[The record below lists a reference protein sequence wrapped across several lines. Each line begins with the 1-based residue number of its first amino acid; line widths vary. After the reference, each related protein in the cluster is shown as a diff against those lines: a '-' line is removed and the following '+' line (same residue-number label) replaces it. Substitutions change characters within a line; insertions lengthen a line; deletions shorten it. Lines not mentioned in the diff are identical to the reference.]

1 MSAPVPAGP
10 RRVRP
15 LGPRAALVE
24 CADLHDAVAVHARLA
39 AADLPGLVDCVAG
52 AETVVV
58 RASTTAA
65 LRDILRTARAV
76 PRGRAGAGGNRTVTI
91 DVVYDGEDLATVGE
105 LTGLGAD
112 GVVRAHSEQAW
123 TAAFAGFAPGFFY
136 CAGED
141 GLDVPRRDTPRT
153 AVPAGSVA
161 LAGRF
166 SAVYPRSSPGGWQ
179 LIGRSAARMFDL
191 DRDDPALLRP
201 GDRVRYRPARD
212 LVEITPAA
220 AEPAP
225 VRGPHLRV
233 GAPGLQTLVQDR
245 GRAGSAA
252 LGVSPS
258 GALDAAAAGSANR
271 LVGNGPGAAV
281 LENLFGGLE
290 LTAHGEHVLAVTGAR
305 AALTVTGPA
314 PWRPPLGT
322 PFALRDGE
330 RLAIGTVTAGA
341 RIYVGVR
348 GGVAVPPV
356 LGSRSA
362 DTLAG
367 LGPDPLTAGGAL
379 PVGPDPGTAVRLPE
393 PVPAPPAVSTVRV
406 VPGPRDDWFAP
417 AAVASFFAQE
427 WELAASSD
435 RVGAR
440 LSGEPLVRVRTDE
453 LPSEGTVPGCVQVP
467 PSGLPVVLLQD
478 GPTTG
483 GYPVLGVVHPEDLAV
498 LAQLRPGGRLRF
510 SQVPAPGL
518 GAPIPGDTPAGS
530 TDRPDPASTAT
541 ESSTETSEETST
553 GTSTET
559 SAETSTDTSQE

>member
-1 MSAPVPAGP
+1 MSGPAPAGP

-58 RASTTAA
+58 RASTTDA
-65 LRDILRTARAV
+65 LRGVVRAARAV
-76 PRGRAGAGGNRTVTI
+76 PRGSAGAGGARTVTI
-91 DVVYDGEDLATVGE
+91 DVVYDGEDLAAVGE

-112 GVVRAHSEQAW
+112 GVVRFHTGQAW

-136 CAGED
+136 CVGED
-141 GLDVPRRDTPRT
+141 GPDVPRRGTPRT

-191 DRDDPALLRP
+191 DREDPALLRP
-201 GDRVRYRPARD
+201 GDRVRYRPVRE
-212 LVEITPAA
+212 LVEVAA
-220 AEPAP
+220 TAARTAP
-225 VRGPHLRV
+225 VRGPHLTV
-233 GAPGLQTLVQDR
+233 GTPGLQTLVQDG

-258 GALDAAAAGSANR
+258 GALDATAAGSANR

-281 LENLFGGLE
+281 LEHLLGGLE

-314 PWRPPLGT
+314 PWRPPPGT

-330 RLAIGTVTAGA
+330 RLAVGTVTAGA
-341 RIYVGVR
+341 RVYVGVR
-348 GGVAVPPV
+348 GGITVPPV

-367 LGPDPLTAGGAL
+367 LGPAPLAAGDAL
-379 PVGPDPGTAVRLPE
+379 PVGPDPGIAVRPPE
-393 PVPAPPAVSTVRV
+393 PAPAPAAVPAVRV
-406 VPGPRDDWFAP
+406 VPGPRDDWFTP

-427 WELAASSD
+427 WELTASSD

-440 LSGEPLVRVRTDE
+440 LSGEPLERVRTDE

-467 PSGLPVVLLQD
+467 PAGLPVVLLQD
-478 GPTTG
+478 APTTG

-510 SQVPAPGL
+510 VRLPAPDL
-518 GAPIPGDTPAGS
+518 GPPPAEDPGPATAQAEPDSTAASTS
-530 TDRPDPASTAT
+530 TDM
-541 ESSTETSEETST
+541 
-553 GTSTET
+553 
-559 SAETSTDTSQE
+559 STDTSRE

>member
-1 MSAPVPAGP
+1 MSTPAPSAP
-10 RRVRP
+10 RRIRP

-24 CADLHDAVAVHARLA
+24 CADLHDAVAVHARLT

-65 LRDILRTARAV
+65 LREILRAARAA
-76 PRGRAGAGGNRTVTI
+76 PRGSAGAGEARTVTV
-91 DVVYDGEDLATVGE
+91 DVVYDGEDLGTVGG

-112 GVVRAHSEQAW
+112 GVVRAHSGQSW

-136 CAGED
+136 CVGED

-179 LIGRSAARMFDL
+179 LIGRTAAPMFDL
-191 DRDDPALLRP
+191 GRDDPSLLRS
-201 GDRVRYRPARD
+201 GDRVRYRPVRE
-212 LVEITPAA
+212 LVELAPAA
-220 AEPAP
+220 VEPAR
-225 VRGPHLRV
+225 VRGPHLV
-233 GAPGLQTLVQDR
+233 VEAPGLQTLVQDR
-245 GRAGSAA
+245 GRAGTAA

-258 GALDAAAAGSANR
+258 GALDAAAAGSADR
-271 LVGNGPGAAV
+271 LVGNDPGAAV
-281 LENLFGGLE
+281 LEHLLGGLE

-330 RLAIGTVTAGA
+330 RLAVGTVTAGA
-341 RIYVGVR
+341 RVYVGVR

-367 LGPDPLTAGGAL
+367 LGPGPLAAGDAL

-393 PVPAPPAVSTVRV
+393 PVADPPAVPAVRV

-427 WELAASSD
+427 WQLTASSD

-440 LSGEPLVRVRTDE
+440 LSGEPLERVRTDE

-478 GPTTG
+478 APTTG

-510 SQVPAPGL
+510 ARLPAPDG
-518 GAPIPGDTPAGS
+518 GAPEDTAAG
-530 TDRPDPASTAT
+530 TTARPDPAGTAPGIPA
-541 ESSTETSEETST
+541 ELSTETSTDP
-553 GTSTET
+553 
-559 SAETSTDTSQE
+559 DTSQE

>member
-1 MSAPVPAGP
+1 MSGPAPAGP

-65 LRDILRTARAV
+65 LRGVVHAARAV
-76 PRGRAGAGGNRTVTI
+76 PRGSAGAGGARTVTI
-91 DVVYDGEDLATVGE
+91 DVVYDGEDLEAVGE

-112 GVVRAHSEQAW
+112 GVVRFHTGQAW

-136 CAGED
+136 CVGEN
-141 GLDVPRRDTPRT
+141 GPDVPRRGTPRT

-191 DRDDPALLRP
+191 DREDPALLRP
-201 GDRVRYRPARD
+201 GDRVRYRPVRE
-212 LVEITPAA
+212 LVEVAA
-220 AEPAP
+220 APARTAP
-225 VRGPHLRV
+225 ARGPHLTV
-233 GAPGLQTLVQDR
+233 GAPGLQTLVQDG

-281 LENLFGGLE
+281 LEHLLGGLE

-314 PWRPPLGT
+314 PWRPPPGT

-330 RLAIGTVTAGA
+330 RLAVGTVTAGA
-341 RIYVGVR
+341 RVYVGVR
-348 GGVAVPPV
+348 GGIAVPPV

-367 LGPDPLTAGGAL
+367 LGPDPLAAGDAL
-379 PVGPDPGTAVRLPE
+379 PVGPDPGTAVQPPE
-393 PVPAPPAVSTVRV
+393 PAPTPAAVPTVRV
-406 VPGPRDDWFAP
+406 VPGPRDDWFTP

-427 WELAASSD
+427 WELTASSD

-440 LSGEPLVRVRTDE
+440 LSGEPLERVRTDE
-453 LPSEGTVPGCVQVP
+453 LPSEGTVPGCIQVP
-467 PSGLPVVLLQD
+467 PAGLPVVLLQD
-478 GPTTG
+478 APTTG
-483 GYPVLGVVHPEDLAV
+483 GYPVLGVVQPEDLAV

-510 SQVPAPGL
+510 IRLPAPDL
-518 GAPIPGDTPAGS
+518 GPPPAEDPEPA
-530 TDRPDPASTAT
+530 TAQTEPASTAT
-541 ESSTETSEETST
+541 S
-553 GTSTET
+553 
-559 SAETSTDTSQE
+559 TSTDTSRE

>member
-1 MSAPVPAGP
+1 MSAPAGGP
-10 RRVRP
+10 RGVRP

-39 AADLPGLVDCVAG
+39 GADLPGLVDCVAG
-52 AETVVV
+52 ARTVVV

-65 LRDILRTARAV
+65 LAGIVRAARAV
-76 PRGRAGAGGNRTVTI
+76 PRGSAGTGEARTVTV
-91 DVVYDGEDLATVGE
+91 DVVYDGEDLAAVGE

-112 GVVRAHSEQAW
+112 GVVRAHSEQTW

-136 CAGED
+136 CVGDAED

-153 AVPAGSVA
+153 AVPTGSVA

-179 LIGRSAARMFDL
+179 LIGRTAARMFDL

-201 GDRVRYRPARD
+201 GDRVRYRPVRELA
-212 LVEITPAA
+212 EITPGAA
-220 AEPAP
+220 VPAP
-225 VRGPHLRV
+225 VRGPHLAV
-233 GAPGLQTLVQDR
+233 GSPGLQTLVEDR

-252 LGVSPS
+252 LGVSSS
-258 GALDAAAAGSANR
+258 GALDPAAAASANR

-281 LENLFGGLE
+281 LENLLGGLE

-305 AALTVTGPA
+305 APLTVTGPA
-314 PWRPPLGT
+314 PWRPPLGA

-330 RLAIGTVTAGA
+330 RLAVGAVTAGA
-341 RIYVGVR
+341 RVYVGVR
-348 GGVAVPPV
+348 GGLAVPPV

-367 LGPDPLTAGGAL
+367 LGPDPLAAGDAL
-379 PVGPDPGTAVRLPE
+379 PVGPDPGTAVRPPE
-393 PVPAPPAVSTVRV
+393 PVPDPPEVSSVRV
-406 VPGPRDDWFAP
+406 VPGPRDDWFTP
-417 AAVASFFAQE
+417 AAVASFFAQA
-427 WELAASSD
+427 WELAASAD

-440 LSGEPLVRVRTDE
+440 LEGEPLARERTDE

-478 GPTTG
+478 APTTG
-483 GYPVLGVVHPEDLAV
+483 GYPVLGVVHPEDLPV
-498 LAQLRPGGRLRF
+498 LAQLRPGDRLRF
-510 SQVPAPGL
+510 VRVPAPEL
-518 GAPIPGDTPAGS
+518 GAPEDPAGTAGPPGTPGTPGTTPENS
-530 TDRPDPASTAT
+530 TDH
-541 ESSTETSEETST
+541 
-553 GTSTET
+553 
-559 SAETSTDTSQE
+559 STDTSQE

>member
-1 MSAPVPAGP
+1 MSGPAPAGP

-65 LRDILRTARAV
+65 LREVVRAARAV
-76 PRGRAGAGGNRTVTI
+76 PRGSAGAGGTHTVTI
-91 DVVYDGEDLATVGE
+91 DVVYDGEDLAAVGE

-112 GVVRAHSEQAW
+112 GVVRFHSEQAW

-136 CAGED
+136 CVGED
-141 GLDVPRRDTPRT
+141 GPDVPRRGTPRT

-191 DRDDPALLRP
+191 DREDPALLRP
-201 GDRVRYRPARD
+201 GDRVRYRPVRE
-212 LVEITPAA
+212 LVEVAA
-220 AEPAP
+220 TAARTAP
-225 VRGPHLRV
+225 VRGPHLTV
-233 GAPGLQTLVQDR
+233 GAPGLQTLVQDG

-258 GALDAAAAGSANR
+258 GALDAAAAASANR

-281 LENLFGGLE
+281 LEHLLGGLE

-330 RLAIGTVTAGA
+330 RLAVGAVTAGA
-341 RIYVGVR
+341 RVYVGVR
-348 GGVAVPPV
+348 GGIAVPPV

-367 LGPDPLTAGGAL
+367 LGPDPLAAGDAL
-379 PVGPDPGTAVRLPE
+379 PVGPDPGTAVRAPE
-393 PVPAPPAVSTVRV
+393 PAPAPAAVPTVRV
-406 VPGPRDDWFAP
+406 VPGPREDWFTP

-427 WELAASSD
+427 WELTASSD

-440 LSGEPLVRVRTDE
+440 LSGEPLERVRTDE

-467 PSGLPVVLLQD
+467 PAGLPVVLLQD
-478 GPTTG
+478 APTTG

-498 LAQLRPGGRLRF
+498 LAQLRPGERLRF
-510 SQVPAPGL
+510 ARLPAPDLGPPPAEVPAPTT
-518 GAPIPGDTPAGS
+518 APAAPV
-530 TDRPDPASTAT
+530 STAT
-541 ESSTETSEETST
+541 DSSTD
-553 GTSTET
+553 
-559 SAETSTDTSQE
+559 TSTDTSQE

>member
-1 MSAPVPAGP
+1 MSAPAPSGT
-10 RRVRP
+10 RGVRP

-24 CADLHDAVAVHARLA
+24 CADLRDAVAVHARLA
-39 AADLPGLVDCVAG
+39 GADLPGLVDCVAG

-58 RASTTAA
+58 RASTTTA
-65 LRDILRTARAV
+65 LRDIVRAARAA
-76 PRGRAGAGGNRTVTI
+76 PRGSAGTGEARTVTI
-91 DVVYDGEDLATVGE
+91 DVVYDGEDLAAVGE

-112 GVVRAHSEQAW
+112 GVVRAHSGQAW

-136 CAGED
+136 CVGEE

-179 LIGRSAARMFDL
+179 LIGRTAARMFDL
-191 DRDDPALLRP
+191 DREDPALLRP
-201 GDRVRYRPARD
+201 GDRVRYRPVRE
-212 LVEITPAA
+212 LVEIAPGTP
-220 AEPAP
+220 EPAP
-225 VRGPHLRV
+225 VRGPHLTV
-233 GAPGLQTLVQDR
+233 GAPGLQTLVQDG

-258 GALDAAAAGSANR
+258 GALDAAAAASANR

-281 LENLFGGLE
+281 LEHLLGGLE

-314 PWRPPLGT
+314 PWRPPLGA

-330 RLAIGTVTAGA
+330 RLAVGTVTAGA
-341 RIYVGVR
+341 RVYVGVR

-367 LGPDPLTAGGAL
+367 LGPDPLAAGDAL
-379 PVGPDPGTAVRLPE
+379 PVGPAPGAAVRLPE
-393 PVPAPPAVSTVRV
+393 PVPDPPAVSSVRV

-417 AAVASFFAQE
+417 AAVTSFFEQE
-427 WELAASSD
+427 WELATSSD

-440 LSGEPLVRVRTDE
+440 LSGEPLERARTDE

-467 PSGLPVVLLQD
+467 PSGLPVVLLRD
-478 GPTTG
+478 APTTG

-510 SQVPAPGL
+510 ARVPAPEL
-518 GAPIPGDTPAGS
+518 GAPSPEAPAAG
-530 TDRPDPASTAT
+530 TTEQPDPVSTAT
-541 ESSTETSEETST
+541 ESS
-553 GTSTET
+553 
-559 SAETSTDTSQE
+559 QE

>member
-1 MSAPVPAGP
+1 VSGPAPAGP

-65 LRDILRTARAV
+65 LRGVVRAARAV
-76 PRGRAGAGGNRTVTI
+76 PRGSAGAGGARTVTI
-91 DVVYDGEDLATVGE
+91 DVVYDGEDLAAVGE

-112 GVVRAHSEQAW
+112 GVVRFHTEQAW

-136 CAGED
+136 CVGED
-141 GLDVPRRDTPRT
+141 GPDVPRRGTPRT

-191 DRDDPALLRP
+191 DREDPALLRP
-201 GDRVRYRPARD
+201 GDRVRYRPVRE
-212 LVEITPAA
+212 LVEVAA
-220 AEPAP
+220 TAARTAP
-225 VRGPHLRV
+225 VRGPHLTV
-233 GAPGLQTLVQDR
+233 GAPGLQTLVQDG

-281 LENLFGGLE
+281 LEHLLGGLE

-314 PWRPPLGT
+314 PWRPPPGT

-330 RLAIGTVTAGA
+330 RLAVGTVTAGA
-341 RIYVGVR
+341 RVYVGVR
-348 GGVAVPPV
+348 GGIAVPPV

-367 LGPDPLTAGGAL
+367 LGPDPLAAGDAL
-379 PVGPDPGTAVRLPE
+379 PVGPDPGTAVRPPEPAPAPE
-393 PVPAPPAVSTVRV
+393 PVPTVRV
-406 VPGPRDDWFAP
+406 VPGPRDGWFTP

-427 WELAASSD
+427 WELTASSD

-440 LSGEPLVRVRTDE
+440 LSGEPLERVRTDE
-453 LPSEGTVPGCVQVP
+453 LPSEGTVPGCIQVP
-467 PSGLPVVLLQD
+467 PAGLPVVLLQD
-478 GPTTG
+478 APTTG

-510 SQVPAPGL
+510 VRLPAPDL
-518 GAPIPGDTPAGS
+518 GPPPAEDPEPA
-530 TDRPDPASTAT
+530 TAQTEPASTAT
-541 ESSTETSEETST
+541 STST
-553 GTSTET
+553 DM
-559 SAETSTDTSQE
+559 STDTSRE

>member
-1 MSAPVPAGP
+1 MSGPVPAGP

-15 LGPRAALVE
+15 LGPRAALVQ

-58 RASTTAA
+58 RASSTAA
-65 LRDILRTARAV
+65 LRDVVRAARAA
-76 PRGRAGAGGNRTVTI
+76 PRGSAGSGEARTVTI
-91 DVVYDGEDLATVGE
+91 DVLYDGQDLAAVGE
-105 LTGLGAD
+105 ITGLGAD
-112 GVVRAHSEQAW
+112 GVVHAHSEQAW

-136 CAGED
+136 CVGEV

-179 LIGRSAARMFDL
+179 LIGRSTARMFDL
-191 DRDDPALLRP
+191 DREDPALLRP
-201 GDRVRYRPARD
+201 GDRVRYRPVRE
-212 LVEITPAA
+212 LVEVAPAA
-220 AEPAP
+220 AGPAP
-225 VRGPHLRV
+225 VRGPHLTV
-233 GAPGLQTLVQDR
+233 GVAGLQTLVQDG
-245 GRAGSAA
+245 GRVGSAA

-271 LVGNGPGAAV
+271 LVGNDPGAAV
-281 LENLFGGLE
+281 LEHLLGGLE
-290 LTAHGEHVLAVTGAR
+290 LTAHGDHVLTVTGAR
-305 AALTVTGPA
+305 AALAVTGPA

-330 RLAIGTVTAGA
+330 RLAVGTVTAGA
-341 RIYVGVR
+341 RVYVGVR

-367 LGPDPLTAGGAL
+367 LGPAPLTVGDAL
-379 PVGPDPGTAVRLPE
+379 PVGPAPGTAVRLPE
-393 PVPAPPAVSTVRV
+393 PVPGPPAVSTVRV

-427 WELAASSD
+427 WVLATSSD

-440 LSGEPLVRVRTDE
+440 LTGEPLERVRTDE

-478 GPTTG
+478 APTTG

-498 LAQLRPGGRLRF
+498 LAQLRPGERLRF
-510 SQVPAPGL
+510 ARLPAPAL
-518 GAPIPGDTPAGS
+518 GAPPPAHPAGGGEQPDPVS
-530 TDRPDPASTAT
+530 TDHQ
-541 ESSTETSEETST
+541 SSTETS
-553 GTSTET
+553 
-559 SAETSTDTSQE
+559 QE

>member
-1 MSAPVPAGP
+1 MSGPDSAGP
-10 RRVRP
+10 RRIRP

-58 RASTTAA
+58 RASTTDA
-65 LRDILRTARAV
+65 LRGVVRAARAV
-76 PRGRAGAGGNRTVTI
+76 PRGSAGAGGARTVTI
-91 DVVYDGEDLATVGE
+91 DVVYDGEDLAAVGE

-112 GVVRAHSEQAW
+112 GVVRFHTGQAW

-136 CAGED
+136 CVGED
-141 GLDVPRRDTPRT
+141 GPDVPRRGTPRT

-191 DRDDPALLRP
+191 DREDPALLRP
-201 GDRVRYRPARD
+201 GDRVRYRPVRE
-212 LVEITPAA
+212 LVEVAA
-220 AEPAP
+220 TAARTAP
-225 VRGPHLRV
+225 VRGPHLTV
-233 GAPGLQTLVQDR
+233 GAPGLQTLVQDG

-281 LENLFGGLE
+281 LEHLLGGLE

-314 PWRPPLGT
+314 PWRPPPGT

-330 RLAIGTVTAGA
+330 RLAVGTVTAGA
-341 RIYVGVR
+341 RVYVGVR
-348 GGVAVPPV
+348 GGIAVPPV

-367 LGPDPLTAGGAL
+367 LGPAPLAAGDAL
-379 PVGPDPGTAVRLPE
+379 PVGPGPGTAVRPPE
-393 PVPAPPAVSTVRV
+393 PAPAPAAVPTVRV
-406 VPGPRDDWFAP
+406 VPGPRDDWFTP

-427 WELAASSD
+427 WELTASSD

-440 LSGEPLVRVRTDE
+440 LSGEPLERVRTDE

-467 PSGLPVVLLQD
+467 PAGLPVVLLQD
-478 GPTTG
+478 APTTG

-510 SQVPAPGL
+510 VRLPAPDL
-518 GAPIPGDTPAGS
+518 GPPPAEDPGPA
-530 TDRPDPASTAT
+530 TAQAEPDSTAT
-541 ESSTETSEETST
+541 STST
-553 GTSTET
+553 DM
-559 SAETSTDTSQE
+559 STDTSRE

>member
-1 MSAPVPAGP
+1 MSGPAPAGP
-10 RRVRP
+10 RPVRP

-58 RASTTAA
+58 RTSTTDA
-65 LRDILRTARAV
+65 LRGVVRAARAV
-76 PRGRAGAGGNRTVTI
+76 PRGSAGAGGARTVTI
-91 DVVYDGEDLATVGE
+91 DVVYDGEDLEAVGE

-112 GVVRAHSEQAW
+112 GVVRFHTGQAW

-136 CAGED
+136 CVGED
-141 GLDVPRRDTPRT
+141 GPDVPRRGTPRT

-191 DRDDPALLRP
+191 DREDPALLRP
-201 GDRVRYRPARD
+201 GDRVRYRPVRE
-212 LVEITPAA
+212 LVEVAA
-220 AEPAP
+220 APAGTAP
-225 VRGPHLRV
+225 VRGPHLTV
-233 GAPGLQTLVQDR
+233 GAPGLQTLVQDG

-281 LENLFGGLE
+281 LEHLLGGLE

-314 PWRPPLGT
+314 PWRPPPGT

-330 RLAIGTVTAGA
+330 RLAVGTVTAGA
-341 RIYVGVR
+341 RVYVGVR
-348 GGVAVPPV
+348 GGIAVPPV

-367 LGPDPLTAGGAL
+367 LGPAPLAAGDAL
-379 PVGPDPGTAVRLPE
+379 PVGPDPGTAVRPPE
-393 PVPAPPAVSTVRV
+393 PAPAPAAVPAVRV
-406 VPGPRDDWFAP
+406 VPGPRDDWFTP

-427 WELAASSD
+427 WELTASSD

-440 LSGEPLVRVRTDE
+440 LSGEPLERVRTDE

-467 PSGLPVVLLQD
+467 PAGLPVVLLQD
-478 GPTTG
+478 APTTG
-483 GYPVLGVVHPEDLAV
+483 GYPVIGVVHPEDLAV

-510 SQVPAPGL
+510 VRLPAPDL
-518 GAPIPGDTPAGS
+518 GPPPAEDPEPA
-530 TDRPDPASTAT
+530 TARAEPDSTAT
-541 ESSTETSEETST
+541 STST
-553 GTSTET
+553 DM
-559 SAETSTDTSQE
+559 STDTSRE

>member
-1 MSAPVPAGP
+1 
-10 RRVRP
+10 
-15 LGPRAALVE
+15 
-24 CADLHDAVAVHARLA
+24 
-39 AADLPGLVDCVAG
+39 
-52 AETVVV
+52 
-58 RASTTAA
+58 
-65 LRDILRTARAV
+65 
-76 PRGRAGAGGNRTVTI
+76 VTI
-91 DVVYDGEDLATVGE
+91 DVVYDGEDLEAVGE

-112 GVVRAHSEQAW
+112 GVVRFHTGQAW

-136 CAGED
+136 CVGED
-141 GLDVPRRDTPRT
+141 GPDVPRRGTPRT

-191 DRDDPALLRP
+191 DREDPALLRP
-201 GDRVRYRPARD
+201 GDRVRYRPVRE
-212 LVEITPAA
+212 LVEVAA
-220 AEPAP
+220 TAARTAP
-225 VRGPHLRV
+225 VRGPHLTV
-233 GAPGLQTLVQDR
+233 GAPGLQTLVQDG

-281 LENLFGGLE
+281 LEHLLGGLE

-314 PWRPPLGT
+314 PWRPPPGT

-330 RLAIGTVTAGA
+330 RLAVGTVTAGA
-341 RIYVGVR
+341 RVYVGVR
-348 GGVAVPPV
+348 GGITVPPV

-367 LGPDPLTAGGAL
+367 LGPAPLAAGDAL
-379 PVGPDPGTAVRLPE
+379 PVGPEPGTAVRPPE
-393 PVPAPPAVSTVRV
+393 PAPAPAAVPAVRV
-406 VPGPRDDWFAP
+406 VPGPRDDWFTP

-427 WELAASSD
+427 WELTASSD

-440 LSGEPLVRVRTDE
+440 LSGEPLERVRTDE

-467 PSGLPVVLLQD
+467 PAGLPVVLLQD
-478 GPTTG
+478 APTTG

-510 SQVPAPGL
+510 VRLPAPDL
-518 GAPIPGDTPAGS
+518 GPPPAEDPGPATAQAEPDSTAASTS
-530 TDRPDPASTAT
+530 TDM
-541 ESSTETSEETST
+541 
-553 GTSTET
+553 
-559 SAETSTDTSQE
+559 STDTSRE

>member
-1 MSAPVPAGP
+1 MSAPAGGP
-10 RRVRP
+10 RGVRP

-39 AADLPGLVDCVAG
+39 GADLPGLVDCVAG
-52 AETVVV
+52 ARTVVV

-65 LRDILRTARAV
+65 LAGIVRAARAV
-76 PRGRAGAGGNRTVTI
+76 PRGSAGTGEARTVTV
-91 DVVYDGEDLATVGE
+91 DVVYDGEDLAAVGE

-112 GVVRAHSEQAW
+112 GVVRAHSEQTW

-136 CAGED
+136 CVGDAED

-153 AVPAGSVA
+153 AVPTGSVA

-179 LIGRSAARMFDL
+179 LIGRTAARMFDL

-201 GDRVRYRPARD
+201 GDRVRYRPVRELA
-212 LVEITPAA
+212 EITPGAA
-220 AEPAP
+220 VPAP
-225 VRGPHLRV
+225 VRGPHLAV
-233 GAPGLQTLVQDR
+233 GSPGLQTLVEDR

-252 LGVSPS
+252 LGVSSS
-258 GALDAAAAGSANR
+258 GALDPAAAASANR

-281 LENLFGGLE
+281 LENLLGGLE

-305 AALTVTGPA
+305 APLTVTGPA
-314 PWRPPLGT
+314 PWRPPLGA

-330 RLAIGTVTAGA
+330 RLAVGAVTAGA
-341 RIYVGVR
+341 RVYVGVR
-348 GGVAVPPV
+348 GGLAVPPV

-367 LGPDPLTAGGAL
+367 LGPDPLAAGDAL
-379 PVGPDPGTAVRLPE
+379 PVGPDPGTAVRHPE
-393 PVPAPPAVSTVRV
+393 PVPHPPEVSSVRV
-406 VPGPRDDWFAP
+406 VPGPRDDWFTP
-417 AAVASFFAQE
+417 AAVASFFAQA
-427 WELAASSD
+427 WELAASAD

-440 LSGEPLVRVRTDE
+440 LEGEPLARERTDE

-478 GPTTG
+478 APTTG
-483 GYPVLGVVHPEDLAV
+483 GYPVLGVVHPEDLPV
-498 LAQLRPGGRLRF
+498 LAQLRPGDRLRF
-510 SQVPAPGL
+510 VRVPAPEL
-518 GAPIPGDTPAGS
+518 GAPEDPAGTAGPPGTPGTTTENS
-530 TDRPDPASTAT
+530 TDL
-541 ESSTETSEETST
+541 
-553 GTSTET
+553 
-559 SAETSTDTSQE
+559 STDTSQE

>member
-1 MSAPVPAGP
+1 MSGPAPAGP

-58 RASTTAA
+58 RASTTDA
-65 LRDILRTARAV
+65 LRGVVRAARAV
-76 PRGRAGAGGNRTVTI
+76 PRGSAGAGGARTVTI
-91 DVVYDGEDLATVGE
+91 DVVYDGEDLEAVGE

-112 GVVRAHSEQAW
+112 GVVRFHTGQAW

-136 CAGED
+136 CVGED
-141 GLDVPRRDTPRT
+141 GPDVPRRGTPRT

-191 DRDDPALLRP
+191 DREDPALLRP
-201 GDRVRYRPARD
+201 GDRVRYRPVRE
-212 LVEITPAA
+212 LVEVAA
-220 AEPAP
+220 TAARTAP
-225 VRGPHLRV
+225 VRGPHLTV
-233 GAPGLQTLVQDR
+233 GAPGLQTLVQDG

-281 LENLFGGLE
+281 LEHLLGGLE

-314 PWRPPLGT
+314 PWRPPPGT

-330 RLAIGTVTAGA
+330 RLAVGTVTAGA
-341 RIYVGVR
+341 RVYVGVR
-348 GGVAVPPV
+348 GGITVPPV

-367 LGPDPLTAGGAL
+367 LGPAPLAAGDAL
-379 PVGPDPGTAVRLPE
+379 PVGPDTGTAVRPPE
-393 PVPAPPAVSTVRV
+393 PAPAPAAVPTVRV
-406 VPGPRDDWFAP
+406 VPGPRDDWFTP

-427 WELAASSD
+427 WELTASSD

-440 LSGEPLVRVRTDE
+440 LSGEPLERVRTDE

-467 PSGLPVVLLQD
+467 PAGLPVVLLQD
-478 GPTTG
+478 APTTG

-510 SQVPAPGL
+510 VRLPAPDL
-518 GAPIPGDTPAGS
+518 GPPPAEDPGPA
-530 TDRPDPASTAT
+530 TAQAEPVSTAT
-541 ESSTETSEETST
+541 STST
-553 GTSTET
+553 DM
-559 SAETSTDTSQE
+559 STDTSRE